1 MSCFLLR
8 GTFYFTGNYVDIPV
22 KTANNSSRFD
32 FLTPA
37 MERGERIFM
46 AAFDRILSGYPG
58 LDDVVDSIRLG
69 DNVVWQVD
77 DVDEFRIFAE
87 PFVQQAVRDKRDV
100 VYIRFA
106 QHDPVIRDL
115 SGVTVRHFNPDE
127 GFEAFTVTIHNEIT
141 LHGKDAFYVFDCLS
155 ELQSVW
161 YTDLMMGNFFRVTCP
176 YLFELDTVA
185 YFPLL
190 RGRHSFDA
198 VARIRDTTQLL
209 LDVYSSSDDI
219 YLHPLKVWNRYSS
232 QMFLPHRFSRNN
244 GQFRPVEGGVGM
256 SRYYQLLQNLS
267 LNHPDQNY
275 DSYDRFFNLAKM
287 EYARG
292 IFSEETEEQI
302 IDSTMTKDKRLKNL
316 VHRYFTPDDYFL
328 LRSRMIGSGAIG
340 GKACGMVLARKI
352 CETEIPEFTK
362 HSEPHDSFY
371 IGSDVFYTYIVSND
385 CWRLRIRQR
394 TKEGYFSAAGELR
407 EHLLTGQFPS
417 NIREQFLNMLEYY
430 GQSPIIVRSSSFLE
444 DGFGNAFAGKYESV
458 FCVNQGNPQERL
470 EKFEQAVRQVYA
482 STMDYSALEYR
493 YQRGLAD
500 RDEQMAILV
509 QRVSGSG
516 FGDYF
521 MPGAAGVGYSHSTYK
536 WMPDMDSSAG
546 MLRIVMGL
554 GTKAVDRTSEDYPRL
569 SNLDRPTATIYNSST
584 EQRHKYSQRNIDVL
598 DCTQNT
604 ARELPLSQLLPV
616 LPFWYKKLLLEHD
629 RDAEMLLQQ
638 RGIYRDVWFVSCQG
652 LLANS
657 AFTGLMQRILHTLE
671 NVYNNSVDIEYTV
684 NMDETGDFVVNL
696 LQCRPLY
703 SSQKEQQVNLSKI
716 KWKNIFFD
724 ITDSSMGASVR
735 RPIDVVIQV
744 DPVLY
749 YSHPYNKKYDVV
761 SAIHKIN
768 LHYRKHDGNI
778 LLLSPGRI
786 GTSSPELGVP
796 VAFGDISNFSI
807 ICEVADNRTGYMPEL
822 SYGSHMFQD
831 LVEAEMVYCAIWNNQ
846 NTLAFCP
853 EFLLDH
859 PDRFP
864 DICPEHPELAGMIT
878 VREHSGLTFI
888 FDAVSNHAVC
898 GKIRKE

>member
-1 MSCFLLR
+1 
-8 GTFYFTGNYVDIPV
+8 
-22 KTANNSSRFD
+22 
-32 FLTPA
+32 
-37 MERGERIFM
+37 M
-46 AAFDRILSGYPG
+46 AAFDRILSGYTG
-58 LDDVVDSIRLG
+58 LDAVLDSIRLG

-77 DVDEFRIFAE
+77 DVEGFRIFAE
-87 PFVQQAVRDKRDV
+87 PFVRQAVKDQRDV

-106 QHDPVIRDL
+106 QHDPVIKDL

-127 GFEAFTVTIHNEIT
+127 GFEAFTVAIHNEIT

-209 LDVYSSSDDI
+209 LDVYSSGDDI

-232 QMFLPHRFSRNN
+232 QMFLPHHFSRKD

-302 IDSTMTKDKRLKNL
+302 IDSTMTKDERLKKL
-316 VHRYFTPDDYFL
+316 VRQYFTPDDYFL
-328 LRSRMIGSGAIG
+328 LRNRMIGSGAIG

-352 CETEIPEFTK
+352 CETEIPEFTG
-362 HSEPHDSFY
+362 HNEPHDSFY

-407 EHLLTGQFPS
+407 DHLLTGQFPA

-458 FCVNQGNPQERL
+458 FCVNQGSPQERL

-482 STMDYSALEYR
+482 STMNYSALEYR
-493 YQRGLAD
+493 YQRGLD
-500 RDEQMAILV
+500 TKDEQMAILV
-509 QRVSGSG
+509 QRVSGSSH
-516 FGDYF
+516 GDYF

-569 SNLDRPTATIYNSST
+569 SNLDRPTATIHST
-584 EQRHKYSQRNIDVL
+584 PEQKHRYSQRNIDVL
-598 DCTQNT
+598 DCTENC
-604 ARELPLSQLLPV
+604 ARELPLNKLLPV
-616 LPFWYKKLLLEHD
+616 LPLWYKKLLLEHD

-657 AFTGLMQRILHTLE
+657 EFTGLMQRILHTLE
-671 NVYNNSVDIEYTV
+671 NVYNNPVDIEYTV

-703 SSQKEQQVNLSKI
+703 TSKKSRQVDFSKI
-716 KWKNIFFD
+716 EWENVFLD
-724 ITDSSMGASVR
+724 IKDSSMGASDR
-735 RPIDVVIQV
+735 RPVDVVIQV

-749 YSHPYNKKYDVV
+749 YSYPYNKKYDVV

-768 LHYRKHDGNI
+768 RHYQDQKENKGNI
-778 LLLSPGRI
+778 LLMTPGRI

-807 ICEVADNRTGYMPEL
+807 ICEVADNRVGYMPEL

-831 LVEAEMVYCAIWNNQ
+831 LVEAEMIYCAIWNNPK
-846 NTLAFCP
+846 TLAFRP
-853 EFLLDH
+853 ELLLDQ
-859 PDRFP
+859 PDLFLK
-864 DICPEHPELAGMIT
+864 ICPESPELAGMIT
-878 VREHSGLTFI
+878 VRESKGFTFV
-888 FDAVSNHAVC
+888 FDAVYNHAMC
-898 GKIRKE
+898 GKIRKN

>member
-1 MSCFLLR
+1 
-8 GTFYFTGNYVDIPV
+8 
-22 KTANNSSRFD
+22 
-32 FLTPA
+32 
-37 MERGERIFM
+37 M
-46 AAFDRILSGYPG
+46 AAFDRILSGYSG
-58 LDDVVDSIRLG
+58 LDEMLDSIRLG

-77 DVDEFRIFAE
+77 DVKDFCIFAE
-87 PFVQQAVRDKRDV
+87 PFVRQAVKDHRDV

-106 QHDPVIRDL
+106 QHTPVIRNTD
-115 SGVTVRHFNPDE
+115 GVTVRTFNPDE
-127 GFEAFTVTIHNEIT
+127 GFEAFTVAIHNEIT

-209 LDVYSSSDDI
+209 LDVYSSGDDI
-219 YLHPLKVWNRYSS
+219 YLHPLKVWNRYSG
-232 QMFLPHRFSRNN
+232 QMFLPHHFSIKD
-244 GQFRPVEGGVGM
+244 GTFRPVQGGVGM
-256 SRYYQLLQNLS
+256 SRYYQLLQDLS
-267 LNHPDQNY
+267 LKNPDQNY
-275 DSYDRFFNLAKM
+275 DSYDRFFHLAKM

-292 IFSEETEEQI
+292 IFHQDTEEQI
-302 IDSTMTKDKRLKNL
+302 IDSTMTKDERLKKL
-316 VHRYFTPDDYFL
+316 VRRYFTPDDYFL
-328 LRSRMIGSGAIG
+328 LRNRMIGSGAIG
-340 GKACGMVLARKI
+340 GKACGMLLARKI
-352 CETEIPEFTK
+352 CETEIPAFAQ
-362 HSEPHDSFY
+362 HNEPHDSFY

-394 TKEGYFSAAGELR
+394 TKEGYFSAAKELQ

-417 NIREQFLNMLEYY
+417 NIREKFLNMLEYY

-444 DGFGNAFAGKYESV
+444 DGFGNAFAGKYDSV
-458 FCVNQGNPQERL
+458 FCVNQGSPQERL
-470 EKFEQAVRQVYA
+470 EKFEHAVRQVYA

-493 YQRGLAD
+493 FQRGLD
-500 RDEQMAILV
+500 SKDEQMAILV

-516 FGDYF
+516 YGDYF

-536 WMPDMDSSAG
+536 WLPDMDASAG

-569 SNLDRPTATIYNSST
+569 SNLDRPAATIYST
-584 EQRHKYSQRNIDVL
+584 AEQKHKYSQHNVDVL
-598 DCTQNT
+598 DLTQNT
-604 ARELPLSQLLPV
+604 TRELPLSKLLPL
-616 LPFWYKKLLLEHD
+616 LPLWYKKQIMEHD
-629 RDAEMLLQQ
+629 REAESRLQQ

-652 LLANS
+652 LLS
-657 AFTGLMQRILHTLE
+657 DSTFTDLMRQILKTLE
-671 NVYNNSVDIEYTV
+671 KVYHNPVDIEYTV

-703 SSQKEQQVNLSKI
+703 MHKKGQRIDFSKI
-716 KWKNIFFD
+716 KWEKIFFD
-724 ITDSSMGASVR
+724 IQDSSMGASDC
-735 RPIDVVIQV
+735 RPVDVVIQV

-749 YSHPYNKKYDVV
+749 YSYPYHKKYDVV

-768 LHYRKHDGNI
+768 LHYKKYNGNI
-778 LLLSPGRI
+778 MLMTPGRI

-807 ICEVADNRTGYMPEL
+807 ICEVADNRVGYMPEL

-831 LVEAEMVYCAIWNNQ
+831 LVEAEIMYCAIWNDKK
-846 NTLAFCP
+846 TLAFHPELLPEVPDIFSEICP
-853 EFLLDH
+853 DH
-859 PDRFP
+859 PD
-864 DICPEHPELAGMIT
+864 LTGMIT
-878 VREHSGLTFI
+878 VRENTGLTFL
-888 FDAVSNHAVC
+888 FDAVSNHAIC
-898 GKIRKE
+898 GKEFKAVSPHTPSL